1 MSNLSESLP
10 SLFCHERPERIAHG
24 CSFVKSDGS
33 ESQKSLLKKE
43 ELMSEERRERI
54 ALGHKKGGKSKKKTV
69 KRIQKYNFFRENR
82 SFFASDTLDHEQIT
96 RIAFLKCDESDL
108 LFKMSDFERKSEF
121 PTLPY
126 TNLIFFNKKL
136 NSFIF

>member
-1 MSNLSESLP
+1 M
-10 SLFCHERPERIAHG
+10 
-24 CSFVKSDGS
+24 KSDGS
-33 ESQKSLLKKE
+33 ELL
-43 ELMSEERRERI
+43 
-54 ALGHKKGGKSKKKTV
+54 LGIKRGEKVKKKTV

-96 RIAFLKCDESDL
+96 RIAFLKCDKSDL

-126 TNLIFFNKKL
+126 TKLIFFNKNL

>member
-54 ALGHKKGGKSKKKTV
+54 ALGHKKGGKSKKKKLSKEYKNT
-69 KRIQKYNFFRENR
+69 IF
-82 SFFASDTLDHEQIT
+82 
-96 RIAFLKCDESDL
+96 
-108 LFKMSDFERKSEF
+108 FERIDRFLRAIRSIMSKSLASLF
-121 PTLPY
+121 
-126 TNLIFFNKKL
+126 
-136 NSFIF
+136 